1 MDRQLSEV
9 FRARAHELGLS
20 AEDIATQLGVT
31 TVRVRQLWKARN
43 LREDTA
49 RRLCRVLGL
58 RLEVVIA
65 PREVPSGS

>member
-9 FRARAHELGLS
+9 FRARAIELGLS
-20 AEDIATQLGVT
+20 AEDIAVQLGVS

-49 RRLCRVLGL
+49 RRLCHVLGL